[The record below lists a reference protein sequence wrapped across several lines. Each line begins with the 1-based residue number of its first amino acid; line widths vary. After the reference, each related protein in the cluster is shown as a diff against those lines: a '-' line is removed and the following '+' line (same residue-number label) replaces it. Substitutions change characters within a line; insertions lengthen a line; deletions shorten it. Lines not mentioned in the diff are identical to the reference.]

1 MERSGFTTII
11 PLPLKAAVLA
21 HGICCVMSLHA
32 DTLVSKTGRVYIGAI
47 QSKTADQTDILAFGK
62 KESIPASDVESSGSS
77 NAMLAGK
84 KLFVTLKDGSMIQ
97 GKLRDFSEE
106 VGLYLD
112 SEIGAITIPDAK
124 IAQID
129 LNAAAE
135 PATAGAPVSASSGMQ
150 LKLGIFGSA
159 SYPFISDTMKQGF
172 GGGGY
177 GEISAAGKFVSGFG
191 VAATFEAIA
200 ATQTSLRFSETSIYA
215 YARKVFLPLGAF
227 SASNLKKLGLA
238 VTLGF
243 GGGYMHLS
251 DSRSGNLSPN
261 GEAYA
266 LTVLKTGAEY
276 PFTRT
281 VMFRF
286 DIVNTFR
293 IVAGKNLW
301 KPGIEMG
308 AVYAF

>member
-1 MERSGFTTII
+1 MSMNMRII
-11 PLPLKAAVLA
+11 HISLNSIFAALLF
-21 HGICCVMSLHA
+21 CVMSLHA
-32 DTLVSKTGRVYIGAI
+32 DTLVSKAGRVYIGAI
-47 QSKTADQTDILAFGK
+47 QAKTADQTDILAFGK
-62 KESIPASDVESSGSS
+62 KESVPASDVESSGSS

-84 KLFVTLKDGSMIQ
+84 KLYVTLKDGSLIQ
-97 GKLRDFSEE
+97 GRLKDFSEE

-135 PATAGAPVSASSGMQ
+135 PASVTTPTSAARGLQ
-150 LKLGIFGSA
+150 LQLGVLASA
-159 SYPFISDTMKQGF
+159 SYPFISDTLKQGF

-177 GEISAAGKFVSGFG
+177 AEISTAGKFVSGFG
-191 VAATFEAIA
+191 IAATFEAIA
-200 ATQTSLRFSETSIYA
+200 ATQSTLRFSETSVYA

-227 SASNLKKLGLA
+227 SASNLKKLGFA

-251 DSRSGNLSPN
+251 DSRAGNLSPN
-261 GEAYA
+261 GEAYS
-266 LTVLKTGAEY
+266 LTILKTGAEY
-276 PFTRT
+276 PFART

-293 IVAGKNLW
+293 IVSGKNLW